1 MKKKTGSRKNKNNLL
16 PNVAYCVNFHD
27 KCLHFI
33 TLPTVFDIIVL
44 VFNIIT
50 CRFWLLDHYNSEM
63 NIFLIKK

>member
-44 VFNIIT
+44 VFHIIT
-50 CRFWLLDHYNSEM
+50 CRFWL
-63 NIFLIKK
+63 